1 MNNKNSRLILMVIIF
16 KSYTLILN
24 KLALQNRKKQPLK
37 LNILCIS
44 SIQVLQVS
52 MIYIFTS
59 KKKLVDILLFGE
71 EGENFLEMKLKHFSE
86 RKKKRHIHLVSRN
99 HKNLVESTPSI
110 ESLGNR
116 NCQNNSFCSICYLH
130 FLSIWSP

>member
-44 SIQVLQVS
+44 SIQVLKVS
-52 MIYIFTS
+52 RIYIFTF
-59 KKKLVDILLFGE
+59 KKLVDILLFGE

-116 NCQNNSFCSICYLH
+116 NCQDNSFCSICYLR